1 MKAGQLIN
9 SLFEISGVSKTD
21 FAIFMNMSPSG
32 LSKILTGS
40 RLPPQKEK
48 RQFCNQSASFFCDAL
63 WGEHCVARL
72 QPLFSIIY
80 EFQSKQELKQF
91 LYRAI
96 KYALDM

>member
-40 RLPPQKEK
+40 RLPPQKENGGGFQRVTTRGLMGALLLGLVSGLVVSQCATPVLAVILTGPVSLK
-48 RQFCNQSASFFCDAL
+48 R
-63 WGEHCVARL
+63 
-72 QPLFSIIY
+72 
-80 EFQSKQELKQF
+80 
-91 LYRAI
+91 
-96 KYALDM
+96 

>member
-63 WGEHCVARL
+63 WGGIALRACNRCF
-72 QPLFSIIY
+72 PLSMN
-80 EFQSKQELKQF
+80 SSPN
-91 LYRAI
+91 RN
-96 KYALDM
+96 